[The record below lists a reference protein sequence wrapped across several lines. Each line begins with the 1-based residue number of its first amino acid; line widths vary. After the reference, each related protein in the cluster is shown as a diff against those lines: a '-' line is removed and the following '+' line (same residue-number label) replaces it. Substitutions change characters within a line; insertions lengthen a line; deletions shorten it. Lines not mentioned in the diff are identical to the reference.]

1 MTVPMAVNVEKL
13 DGVPVD
19 RSAMYRDYPQEVY
32 ESCTWTGTGSM
43 CVVCIRFVLQDVH

>member
-32 ESCTWTGTGSM
+32 ESCTWTGAGSM